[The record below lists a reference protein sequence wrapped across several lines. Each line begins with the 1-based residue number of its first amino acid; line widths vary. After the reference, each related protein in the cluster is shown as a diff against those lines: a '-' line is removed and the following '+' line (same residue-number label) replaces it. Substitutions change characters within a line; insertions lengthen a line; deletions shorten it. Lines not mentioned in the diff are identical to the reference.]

1 MSPLAFEEKFSPLWA
16 ELEALLDAAEGVTP
30 VVMPTTTKNDTAD
43 KPTAKPRRTSRKR
56 SLGQDGERL
65 TRLYRQACEHLAL
78 AQARAYPVHLTQRL
92 EQQTQRA
99 HRLVYRRHDYGWAR
113 LRQLVLVDFPQAVRA
128 HRAYVL
134 AATLLFG
141 LPLLLAGW
149 AAWRD
154 PGFLLHFMDAASVHN
169 FDRMYGPGSDPLGHR
184 NSADSNWQM
193 FGMYIMNNIG
203 IGFKCFAAGLFF
215 GLGSIAVLLYN
226 GLAIGGVGGYMV
238 RAGYTENFYS
248 FVITHG
254 AFELTAIVLSGAA
267 GLRLGHALLAPGRHT
282 RLQALQLA
290 ARGAIVVVYGVV
302 GLLLVAA
309 AIEAFWSSARWVAPA
324 VKYGVGAACWSLV
337 LAYLGWQGR
346 PSSASTAA
354 GGRHAD

>member
-1 MSPLAFEEKFSPLWA
+1 MAAGPPPGSRAVSPLAFEQKFAPLWA
-16 ELEALLDAAEGVTP
+16 ELEALLDSAEGLG
-30 VVMPTTTKNDTAD
+30 
-43 KPTAKPRRTSRKR
+43 KR
-56 SLGQDGERL
+56 DAGQNGERL

-92 EQQTQRA
+92 DQQTQRA
-99 HRLVYRRHDYGWAR
+99 HRLIYRRHDYGLQR
-113 LRQLVLVDFPQAVRA
+113 LRQLALVDFPQAVRA
-128 HRAYVL
+128 HRGYVL
-134 AATLLFG
+134 VATLLFG
-141 LPLLLAGW
+141 LPLLLAAW

-154 PGFLLHFMDAASVHN
+154 PGFLLHFMEADTVRQ

-184 NSADSNWQM
+184 GSADSNWQM
-193 FGMYIMNNIG
+193 FGLYIMNNIG
-203 IGFKCFAAGLFF
+203 IGFKCFAAGLFA

-226 GLAIGGVGGYMV
+226 GLSIGGVAGYMV
-238 RAGYTENFYS
+238 NAGYSQNFYS

-290 ARGAIVVVYGVV
+290 ARGAIVLVYGVV
-302 GLLLVAA
+302 GMLLVAA

-324 VKYGVGAACWSLV
+324 VKFGVGSACWCGV

-346 PSSASTAA
+346 PRRA
-354 GGRHAD
+354 GAPALKGQHAY